1 MNKEL
6 IVTSED
12 IELLKKMK
20 DNCLKS
26 DVYDDE
32 KRLLKANAITKVL
45 YENEKLHHYKT
56 LYQSLKKQKE
66 ELRSWLKEGK
76 RVSIAHENMI
86 SVNFISLVLSKLEE
100 LEQPKK
106 ELLKP
111 SHYDE
116 NINVEYE
123 LEKARKF
130 IQEDKKRKFG
140 KE

>member
-45 YENEKLHHYKT
+45 YENEKNKHYKT

-66 ELRSWLKEGK
+66 EMRDWLEEKIICYENPQNTNLGEYEKKIHFDLYNDVLGK
-76 RVSIAHENMI
+76 M
-86 SVNFISLVLSKLEE
+86 EE
-100 LEQPKK
+100 LEGVSN
-106 ELLKP
+106 E
-111 SHYDE
+111 
-116 NINVEYE
+116 
-123 LEKARKF
+123 
-130 IQEDKKRKFG
+130 
-140 KE
+140 

>member
-12 IELLKKMK
+12 IELLKEMK

-45 YENEKLHHYKT
+45 YEKEKLHHYKT
-56 LYQSLKKQKE
+56 LYQSLKRQKE
-66 ELRSWLKEGK
+66 ELRSWLKEMLDNEDDIFSVV
-76 RVSIAHENMI
+76 RVKD
-86 SVNFISLVLSKLEE
+86 VLEKLEE
-100 LEQPKK
+100 LEQSKK

-116 NINVEYE
+116 DIDVEYE

-130 IQEDKKRKFG
+130 IQEDKKRKF
-140 KE
+140 ERNSNE